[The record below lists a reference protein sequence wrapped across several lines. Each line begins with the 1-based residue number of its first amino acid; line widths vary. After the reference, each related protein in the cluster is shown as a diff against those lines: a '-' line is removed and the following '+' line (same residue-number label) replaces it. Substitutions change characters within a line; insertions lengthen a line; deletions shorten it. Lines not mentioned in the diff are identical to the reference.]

1 MTRRLRLAWLIS
13 EVGIAEP
20 AATQVV
26 EYLQAAKSALGVLPT
41 VDTIVFERFFD
52 ETGGTQLVIHAPFG
66 SRINRAWG
74 LALRKRFCR
83 KFDFELQAAATEDCI
98 VLSLARATV
107 SRWRTFPVTC
117 IRRVSARSSYKRCS
131 RRRCSRHAGVGT
143 PQWHSPYRVFAPAI
157 NTPQLQRM
165 FAEDLIADVFPDQI
179 ACAENLTGE
188 REIPDHPLVEQT
200 IRDCLEEAMDIHGLE
215 QLLGDIESGQV
226 RVVARELTEP
236 SPLALQVLAA
246 RPYAYLDD
254 APLEERRTQAVM
266 ARRWQDP
273 RNASD
278 LGKLDASA
286 IARVK
291 DEAFPAA
298 ESVDELHDALMW
310 CGLLTSAE
318 ITPREQWADL
328 MAELVRTQR
337 AAQVH
342 LPAGQVWAAAERLPR
357 FAAIFPDLTIEPATR
372 VPEPYA
378 SENITR
384 ENALLEIVRG
394 RMEALGPVT
403 AGALAESLGVDT
415 SEIEQA
421 LLALEGEGF
430 AMRGAFTPDF
440 TGVEWCERRL
450 LARIHRYTVDRL
462 RREIEPVTSQDFMRF
477 LCDWHHVTAQSRKDG
492 PDALASIISDLE
504 GFEAPAAAW
513 ETEILPARLNEYD
526 FAWLDDLCLAGR
538 AVWARLARPKV
549 AEDDVRRAGPVRTT
563 PIAILARRNVALWT
577 AAAGSSGRAEPSM
590 SSRARK
596 STRVPR
602 AARRLI
608 LRRNHR
614 WCRGARR

>member
-1 MTRRLRLAWLIS
+1 
-13 EVGIAEP
+13 
-20 AATQVV
+20 
-26 EYLQAAKSALGVLPT
+26 
-41 VDTIVFERFFD
+41 
-52 ETGGTQLVIHAPFG
+52 
-66 SRINRAWG
+66 
-74 LALRKRFCR
+74 
-83 KFDFELQAAATEDCI
+83 
-98 VLSLARATV
+98 
-107 SRWRTFPVTC
+107 
-117 IRRVSARSSYKRCS
+117 
-131 RRRCSRHAGVGT
+131 
-143 PQWHSPYRVFAPAI
+143 
-157 NTPQLQRM
+157 
-165 FAEDLIADVFPDQI
+165 
-179 ACAENLTGE
+179 
-188 REIPDHPLVEQT
+188 
-200 IRDCLEEAMDIHGLE
+200 
-215 QLLGDIESGQV
+215 
-226 RVVARELTEP
+226 
-236 SPLALQVLAA
+236 
-246 RPYAYLDD
+246 
-254 APLEERRTQAVM
+254 M

-310 CGLLTSAE
+310 CGFLTSAE

-596 STRVPR
+596 VREYLEQHGASFFDEIIDGAGVLGAELEEALAELVALGQVGADSFAGLRALLVP
-602 AARRLI
+602 ADRRQSLS
-608 LRRNHR
+608 
-614 WCRGARR
+614 GARRRGRTAAFGIRDARTLVPCA